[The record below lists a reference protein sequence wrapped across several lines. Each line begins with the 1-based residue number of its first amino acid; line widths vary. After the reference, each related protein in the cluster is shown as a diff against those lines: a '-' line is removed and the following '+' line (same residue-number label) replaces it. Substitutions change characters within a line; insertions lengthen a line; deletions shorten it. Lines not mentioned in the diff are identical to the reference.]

1 MKSKIKMIYR
11 SIFFVIVIGL
21 IGIIIYKDINRS
33 ENKNIA
39 TYSDE
44 ATNYN
49 SNETK
54 DETIK
59 FDEEIIKKDE
69 IEDERIE
76 TIEIMAVGDLL
87 MHIDIVQA
95 MYDWSND
102 TYNFDYNFE
111 LIKDYLSKAD
121 LTIANL

>member
-49 SNETK
+49 SNETN

-69 IEDERIE
+69 I
-76 TIEIMAVGDLL
+76 
-87 MHIDIVQA
+87 
-95 MYDWSND
+95 
-102 TYNFDYNFE
+102 
-111 LIKDYLSKAD
+111 
-121 LTIANL
+121 